1 MNRTFIIN
9 LRHTNIET
17 LKFMKMRYAHMIC
30 LLLVSVYAH
39 AQTDRVGILLDTI
52 PNDRAVVIV
61 DGQTPP
67 LKINDSI
74 STLRNYRF
82 EYKPLTLFNGTPTF
96 NNYPSLSM
104 PFYSF
109 IPGEATVY
117 GWNSGRIVAHGFSS
131 VYPGLMKIDS
141 GSIGISQ
148 NLGNFSFYI
157 GGMANKYGFF
167 RGLHTQYGING
178 SISYSF
184 NERLSA
190 TVFGTYYFG
199 RPPSMPN
206 GMSMPPAMIGFYNTS
221 RFGGYVDYE
230 ISDHFGMEAGAQAVQ
245 RVGTS
250 KYEPEPIVTPYM
262 KIGSGKS
269 KVKIGLPVGQIM
281 YHILKK

>member
-1 MNRTFIIN
+1 
-9 LRHTNIET
+9 
-17 LKFMKMRYAHMIC
+17 MRYFQFVC
-30 LLLVSVYAH
+30 LLMVSVCTF
-39 AQTDRVGILLDTI
+39 AQTENTYVMKDSIFGDSQIRTGNGQPFLIDLKDTI
-52 PNDRAVVIV
+52 SVISDYKFIYTSNFLLSTSLQPNIA
-61 DGQTPP
+61 
-67 LKINDSI
+67 
-74 STLRNYRF
+74 
-82 EYKPLTLFNGTPTF
+82 
-96 NNYPSLSM
+96 YPKLEL

-109 IPGEATVY
+109 TPGEATVY

-141 GSIGISQ
+141 GSIVISQ

-206 GMSMPPAMIGFYNTS
+206 GMPMPPAMIGFYNTS

-230 ISDHFGMEAGAQAVQ
+230 ISDHFGVEAGAQAVQ

-262 KIGSGKS
+262 KIGNGKS